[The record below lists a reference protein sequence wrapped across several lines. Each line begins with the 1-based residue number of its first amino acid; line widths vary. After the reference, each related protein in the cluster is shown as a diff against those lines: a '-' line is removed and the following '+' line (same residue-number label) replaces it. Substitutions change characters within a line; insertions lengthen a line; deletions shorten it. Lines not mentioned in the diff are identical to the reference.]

1 MDQLDDAL
9 MTAFTAA
16 AREHLAGIEPALLER
31 EQAGTAIDG
40 ELASRA
46 FRAAHAIKGGA
57 GALNLPAVRALARR
71 LESLLHLVRDH
82 ALPPDGRTV
91 QAMLAGFGRLS
102 GLVEAA
108 GGNDARD
115 DADVLAELAALEDQ
129 HLTGEQKALA
139 AAVVPVALPD
149 GTAVFFEDGLSLHQ
163 AAAAGRHLYLVEY
176 DLIHDVQARGRTPL
190 DVIATMEAS
199 GLIVDCRTELAA
211 VGDLDAPPVNRIPF
225 YVLFATVVE
234 PDIIGYLFAL
244 DPERIH
250 PVSLPD
256 AANAPAAPELPAVA
270 DVVDVAAVADV
281 ADVVDVAEAGTI
293 GEADA
298 RPERRFGSWRLDVG
312 ADGAVVSLEERE
324 VPDAAGAREALLA
337 ALSQGLGVTLDWG
350 DAPGADLA
358 LVQVVAAAAR
368 TFAKRGLPFGHADGA
383 PRALADAAARAG
395 IDAEALAAA
404 GLPAETFFSA

>member
-1 MDQLDDAL
+1 MDQLDDAI
-9 MTAFTAA
+9 MTAFAA
-16 AREHLAGIEPALLER
+16 DAREHLAGIESALMEM

-40 ELASRA
+40 ELVSRV
-46 FRAAHAIKGGA
+46 FRVAHGIKGGA
-57 GALNLPAVRALARR
+57 GALNLTAVRDLARR
-71 LESLLHLVRDH
+71 LEGLLHLVRDH
-82 ALPPDGRTV
+82 TLVPDSRAV
-91 QAMLAGFGRLS
+91 RAMLSGFGRLI

-108 GGNDARD
+108 GDNDGQD
-115 DADVLAELAALEDQ
+115 VADILAELAALEDE
-129 HLTGEQKALA
+129 HLTSEQQAQA
-139 AAVVPVALPD
+139 AVVVPVALPD
-149 GTAVFFEDGLSLHQ
+149 GTAVFFEDALSLHQ
-163 AAAAGRHLYLVEY
+163 AAAADRHLYLVEY

-256 AANAPAAPELPAVA
+256 AAPVPAAPELPAVT
-270 DVVDVAAVADV
+270 
-281 ADVVDVAEAGTI
+281 DVAENGEVGVI

-298 RPERRFGSWRLDVG
+298 RPGRIFGSWRLDAG
-312 ADGAVVSLEERE
+312 ADGAVVSLEERA

-337 ALSQGLGVTLDWG
+337 ALSRGLGVTMDWG
-350 DAPGADLA
+350 GAPGADLA
-358 LVQVVAAAAR
+358 LVQVVVAAAR
-368 TFAKRGLPFGHADGA
+368 TFANRGLAFGHAGGA
-383 PRALADAAARAG
+383 PQVLAGAAARAG
-395 IDAEALAAA
+395 IDAEALAAV
-404 GLPAETFFSA
+404 GLPAETLFSA